1 MFAHFLFSVAVL
13 AEFRVMS
20 EVQPIVD
27 PIVPPTPADPNL
39 KPTAKRSPLERA
51 LVWGGILLLLVV
63 VGSELLAQRGYNS
76 TLAGLE
82 ETFDNGQTM
91 AETELSGHVH
101 GFAVRNEEKVNEL
114 RTLTLSWPSLFRT
127 YKLRLP
133 IATGDVLCVVE
144 TEAGHR
150 DQMKEAPTAPIAS
163 PTPAVATGN

>member
-1 MFAHFLFSVAVL
+1 MFTHFLFSVAVL

-27 PIVPPTPADPNL
+27 PIVPPTPADPNP
-39 KPTAKRSPLERA
+39 KPTTRRSPLERA

-63 VGSELLAQRGYNS
+63 VGSELLAQRGYGS
-76 TLAGLE
+76 TLSGLE
-82 ETFDNGQTM
+82 ERFDSNATLPE
-91 AETELSGHVH
+91 AELPGHIH
-101 GFAVRNEEKVNEL
+101 GFAIRDEEKKNDV
-114 RTLTLSWPSLFRT
+114 RTLTLTWPSLFRT

-144 TEAGHR
+144 TESSYK
-150 DQMKEAPTAPIAS
+150 DQLKEAPTAPIAS

>member
-1 MFAHFLFSVAVL
+1 
-13 AEFRVMS
+13 MS
-20 EVQPIVD
+20 EVQPTVD
-27 PIVPPTPADPNL
+27 PIVPPTSVDPNP
-39 KPTAKRSPLERA
+39 KPTAKRSPVERA

-63 VGSELLAQRGYNS
+63 VGSELLAQWGYNS

-91 AETELSGHVH
+91 AESELSGRVH
-101 GFAVRNEEKVNEL
+101 GFALRNEEKAGEL
-114 RTLTLSWPSLFRT
+114 RTLTLTWPSLFRT

-144 TEAGHR
+144 TEGGHR
-150 DQMKEAPTAPIAS
+150 DQMKELPTAPIAS

>member
-1 MFAHFLFSVAVL
+1 
-13 AEFRVMS
+13 MS

-39 KPTAKRSPLERA
+39 KPTPKRSPLERA
-51 LVWGGILLLLVV
+51 LVWGGILVLLVV

-82 ETFDNGQTM
+82 ETFDSGQTL
-91 AETELSGHVH
+91 AETELPGHIR
-101 GFAVRNEEKVNEL
+101 GFAIRNEEKKNEV
-114 RTLTLSWPSLFRT
+114 RTLTMTWPSLFRT

-133 IATGDVLCVVE
+133 IATGDILCVVE
-144 TEAGHR
+144 TESGYK
-150 DQMKEAPTAPIAS
+150 DQMKEVPTAPIAS